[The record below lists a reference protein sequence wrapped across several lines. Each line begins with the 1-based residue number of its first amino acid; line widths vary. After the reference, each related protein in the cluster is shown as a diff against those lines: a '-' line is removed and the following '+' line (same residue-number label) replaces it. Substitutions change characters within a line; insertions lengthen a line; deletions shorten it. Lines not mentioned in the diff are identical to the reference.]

1 VRIAAL
7 DLGSNSFHLLVVETR
22 PDGSFVP
29 LVREK
34 EMLRLGDVVAREGR
48 LTEEAVEAAVETVRR
63 FKTIADVTHSD
74 EIVAMATAAMRQ
86 AANGPEVAERI
97 EVATGVSIQVVS
109 GIREAQLIFEAVR
122 SSVLIEPGPALCADL
137 GGGSL
142 ELSVGDRFGLTYA
155 TSLHLGVGRL
165 TAECVRADPP
175 TKKDRARLRD
185 QISRSLDEV
194 LEDILA
200 SGPKL
205 LIGTSGTFCALA
217 RGAAARRDG
226 IVPISVNQ
234 LTVTAREVA
243 ALGEII
249 CELPSWERARLPGI
263 DARRAELLPAGVAVA
278 EVLMERTGMREL
290 TVSEWGLREG
300 IVVST
305 IAKHDRVEFSNDP
318 RAIRRASVLS
328 LCVRSRWPEAHSRQV
343 ARLALELFDSTV
355 ALHGLDAEDRELL
368 ELAALVHD
376 IGEHVSRD
384 GHARHSAY
392 LIENGDL
399 RGFSPIEIQML
410 SCLGRYHVRGRPR
423 ESFQAWETLER
434 KDRDRVLKMLS
445 ILRIADG
452 LDASHDS
459 VIGHVGVEL
468 SGPVVEIVV
477 SARGDAELERWM
489 LQRKEQLFQELF
501 EVLVSLEVV
510 PTGPEEMQPLVSEEA
525 GLA

>member
-29 LVREK
+29 LAREK

-48 LTEEAVEAAVETVRR
+48 LTDEAIEAAIDTIRR
-63 FKTIADVTHSD
+63 LKTIADVQHYD

-86 AANGPEVAERI
+86 AANGPEAAERI
-97 EVATGVSIQVVS
+97 EAATGVAIQVVS

-122 SSVLIEPGPALCADL
+122 ASVLIDPSPALCADL

-155 TSLHLGVGRL
+155 TSLHLGVGLL
-165 TAECVRADPP
+165 TTEYVRTDPP
-175 TKKDRARLRD
+175 TKKDRARLRE
-185 QISRSLDEV
+185 QISKSLDEV

-200 SGPKL
+200 CGPKL

-226 IVPISVNQ
+226 IVPPSVNQ
-234 LTVTAREVA
+234 LTVTARELA

-249 CELPSWERARLPGI
+249 YELPSWERGRLAGI
-263 DARRAELLPAGVAVA
+263 EARRAELLPAGVAVT

-300 IVVST
+300 IIIST
-305 IAKHDRVEFSNDP
+305 IAKHDRVELSNDP
-318 RAIRRASVLS
+318 RAIRHASVLS
-328 LCVRSRWPEAHSRQV
+328 LCLRSRWPETHSRQV
-343 ARLALELFDSTV
+343 ARLAVELFDSTV
-355 ALHGLDAEDRELL
+355 ALHGLDSEDRELL
-368 ELAALVHD
+368 ELAALLHD

-399 RGFSPIEIQML
+399 RGFSPVEIQLL

-423 ESFQAWETLER
+423 ESFHAWETLER
-434 KDRDRVLKMLS
+434 KDRDRVLRMLS
-445 ILRIADG
+445 LLRIADG
-452 LDASHDS
+452 LDAAHDS

-468 SGPVVEIVV
+468 SGTRVEVVV

-489 LQRKEQLFQELF
+489 LQRKVQLFQELF
-501 EVLVSLEVV
+501 EVPISLEVV
-510 PTGPEEMQPLVSEEA
+510 PTGPEEMQALACEEA

>member
-29 LVREK
+29 LAREK

-48 LTEEAVEAAVETVRR
+48 LTDEAIEAAIDTIRR
-63 FKTIADVTHSD
+63 LKTIADVQHYD
-74 EIVAMATAAMRQ
+74 ELVAMATAAMRQ
-86 AANGPEVAERI
+86 AVNGPEAAERI
-97 EVATGVSIQVVS
+97 EAATGVAIQVVS

-122 SSVLIEPGPALCADL
+122 ASVLIDPSPALCADL

-155 TSLHLGVGRL
+155 TSLHLGVGLL
-165 TAECVRADPP
+165 TTEYVRTDPP
-175 TKKDRARLRD
+175 TKKDRARLRE
-185 QISRSLDEV
+185 QISKSLDEV

-200 SGPKL
+200 CGPKL
-205 LIGTSGTFCALA
+205 LIGTSGTFCALV

-226 IVPISVNQ
+226 IVPPSVNQ
-234 LTVTAREVA
+234 LTVTARE
-243 ALGEII
+243 II
-249 CELPSWERARLPGI
+249 YELPSWERGRLAGI
-263 DARRAELLPAGVAVA
+263 EARRAELLPAGVAVT

-300 IVVST
+300 IIIST
-305 IAKHDRVEFSNDP
+305 IAKHDRVELSNDP
-318 RAIRRASVLS
+318 RAIRHASVLS
-328 LCVRSRWPEAHSRQV
+328 VCLRSRWPETHSRQV
-343 ARLALELFDSTV
+343 ARLAVELFDSTV
-355 ALHGLDAEDRELL
+355 ALHGLDSEDRELL
-368 ELAALVHD
+368 ELAALLHD

-399 RGFSPIEIQML
+399 RGFSPVEIQLL

-423 ESFQAWETLER
+423 ESFHAWETLER
-434 KDRDRVLKMLS
+434 KDRDRVLRMLS
-445 ILRIADG
+445 LLRIADG
-452 LDASHDS
+452 LDAAHDS

-468 SGPVVEIVV
+468 SGTRVEIVV

-489 LQRKEQLFQELF
+489 LQRKVQLFQELF
-501 EVLVSLEVV
+501 EVPISLEVV
-510 PTGPEEMQPLVSEEA
+510 PTGPEEMQALACEEA